1 MASSIKNLL
10 NFARKCYK
18 NYADMTKNSYW
29 KLQMCGTEEEMR
41 EVAARICRNYLHGAW
56 KSVEPSDLDFK
67 RISGGLSNFLY
78 YVALPEDTSK
88 LKTPECYHDEDHGKS
103 LMRSCSFSA
112 DEPRKVLLRIYG
124 QVHGERAMDAIVT
137 ESVIFTLLS
146 ERRLGPKLHGVFSGG
161 RIEEYIPVSEQSNT
175 FSTPDIT

>member
-1 MASSIKNLL
+1 MAK
-10 NFARKCYK
+10 
-18 NYADMTKNSYW
+18 
-29 KLQMCGTEEEMR
+29 KLQMCGSESEMR

-56 KSVEPSDLDFK
+56 KTVAPADLDFK

-78 YVALPEDTSK
+78 YVALP
-88 LKTPECYHDEDHGKS
+88 PPPDHAG
-103 LMRSCSFSA
+103 
-112 DEPRKVLLRIYG
+112 VLLRIYG

-161 RIEEYIPVSEQSNT
+161 RIEQLARY
-175 FSTPDIT
+175 

>member
-1 MASSIKNLL
+1 MAK
-10 NFARKCYK
+10 
-18 NYADMTKNSYW
+18 